1 MSCLTVYHTSCR
13 FLVGIFYFFT
23 LILLSSYTANLAASL
38 TAETLNRPIK
48 DAEDLAAQTKIKWV
62 VGEEAS
68 SGMGLSTVD
77 PPAPS
82 SGTLGLR

>member
-1 MSCLTVYHTSCR
+1 M
-13 FLVGIFYFFT
+13 GIFYFFT

-62 VGEEAS
+62 VGRSISRYGVVYCGSTCAFFRD
-68 SGMGLSTVD
+68 SGFEVRRGRSTPLCAD
-77 PPAPS
+77 
-82 SGTLGLR
+82 L